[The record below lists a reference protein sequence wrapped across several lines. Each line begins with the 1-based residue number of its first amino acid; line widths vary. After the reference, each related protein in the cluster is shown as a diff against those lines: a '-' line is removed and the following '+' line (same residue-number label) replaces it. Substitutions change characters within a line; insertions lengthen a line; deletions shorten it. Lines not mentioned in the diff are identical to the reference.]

1 MAKATRF
8 LKRTLTA
15 AEAKFSL
22 VYISKYSYLKI
33 NELKEAFKHKGH
45 GNQINNIL
53 AKDKISKISP
63 FKKAFQWHPLLL
75 IACTENK

>member
-8 LKRTLTA
+8 LKRTVTA
-15 AEAKFSL
+15 AKAKFSL

-45 GNQINNIL
+45 GNKINNIL

-63 FKKAFQWHPLLL
+63 FKKAFQ
-75 IACTENK
+75 